1 MPEEVIQTQEQPQG
15 ATPQASATPSPP
27 APDSVEGTAPPPTDE
42 GDFDGAWGAGDI
54 PLETGEEP
62 KPEAEGEP
70 EEVEETPRAEAVEA
84 TPAEDDDVLRGKE
97 LLGELEESERT
108 RIEAEAQRKADAAR
122 AEAATRASS
131 MPNFIKAEQ
140 GAVDG
145 FLKRYSDPAF
155 FTGEVTLN
163 GEKVNMG
170 QYLQDNPEIPVVA
183 GIVAHNF
190 VQDLVDSG
198 VLLPAAEVDRRI
210 QTALSGVG
218 DQFFNMEVTRLVPDA
233 DPESLIQTPEFKEW
247 RTKAPKEIN
256 VLFNSS
262 DPKDHAR
269 ALNRFLRDT
278 GQTRAS
284 KEAEV
289 KGKATIARDRHLAVH
304 KADTTP
310 RSRAS
315 GYTTAVKS
323 ADAMEAEFE
332 DGFASTKLQ

>member
-1 MPEEVIQTQEQPQG
+1 MPDEVIQTQEQPQATTDTG
-15 ATPQASATPSPP
+15 AAADASSSTPA
-27 APDSVEGTAPPPTDE
+27 E

-54 PLETGEEP
+54 PLETEAGAEGEETAEVEAAAAAEP
-62 KPEAEGEP
+62 GTEAEGAA
-70 EEVEETPRAEAVEA
+70 EEAESA
-84 TPAEDDDVLRGKE
+84 AEDEDVVRGKE
-97 LLGELEESERT
+97 LLGELEESEKA
-108 RIEAEAQRKADAAR
+108 RIEADAKRKADAAR
-122 AEAATRASS
+122 ADAATRAQS

-218 DQFFNMEVTRLVPDA
+218 DQFFNMEVARLVSDG
-233 DPESLIQTPEFKEW
+233 DPETLIQTPEFKEW

-256 VLFNSS
+256 VLFNSG

-278 GQTRAS
+278 GQTRQA
-284 KEAEV
+284 KADEV
-289 KGKATIARDRHLAVH
+289 KGKATTVRDKHLSIH
-304 KADTTP
+304 KADATS

-315 GYTTAVKS
+315 GYATVAKS
-323 ADAMEAEFE
+323 AEAMESEFE
-332 DGFASTKLQ
+332 DGFSSTKLQ